1 MKKQIALFALVAADL
16 IAAPATIR
24 AEDKPVKKAE
34 TTEAATPKPKNS
46 RLPFTGKITAVD
58 TTAST
63 VKVGERVFNVTS
75 ETKVLKDGK
84 PATLAELT
92 VGEPVRGSYKK
103 DEAGKLNALLVHA
116 GAKPEAAPKK
126 KKVEKTE
133 TPAAK

>member
-1 MKKQIALFALVAADL
+1 MKKQIALFALVAAAL

-34 TTEAATPKPKNS
+34 SAEAAKPKPKNS

-63 VKVGERVFNVTS
+63 VTVGERVFNVTS

-84 PATLAELT
+84 PATLSELT
-92 VGEPVRGSYKK
+92 VGEPVRGSYTK
-103 DEAGKLNALLVHA
+103 DEAGKLNAALVHA
-116 GAKPEAAPKK
+116 GAKPEKGPKK
-126 KKVEKTE
+126 KKAEKAE
-133 TPAAK
+133 APAAK